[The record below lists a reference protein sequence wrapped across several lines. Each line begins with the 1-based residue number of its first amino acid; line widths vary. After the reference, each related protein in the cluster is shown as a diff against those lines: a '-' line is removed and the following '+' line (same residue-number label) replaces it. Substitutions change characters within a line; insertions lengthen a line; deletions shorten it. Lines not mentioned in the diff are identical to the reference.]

1 MSNSHALLQH
11 PVIEQVA
18 RALRE
23 RPGVPLQV
31 EEPTRRAAVAL
42 ILRVSGAAAPVG
54 LHVLLI
60 KRATY
65 VGDPWSGHIALPG
78 GRHEPSDATLEQT
91 AIREAWEEVAIDL
104 SRHGRVLGRLDDVS
118 PQTVVLPP
126 LVITP
131 YVAVVSADVCAQPG
145 PEVAE
150 AFWVPIAALQDP
162 QASREIVLELTGG
175 PRRVSSFQHGGYTI
189 WGLTERILRN
199 FFEHLRG

>member
-1 MSNSHALLQH
+1 MNDSHALLQH
-11 PVIEQVA
+11 PVIEQLT

-23 RPGVPLQV
+23 RPGVALQV

-42 ILRVSGAAAPVG
+42 ILRIGGAGARAE

-65 VGDPWSGHIALPG
+65 VGDPWSGHIAFPG
-78 GRHEPSDATLEQT
+78 GRHEPSDATLEHT
-91 AIREAWEEVAIDL
+91 AIREAREEVAIDL

-199 FFEHLRG
+199 FFEHLPG